1 LLLRSAIDSA
11 RLNELQGLRWLE
23 AIAME
28 FRETFRMALR
38 ALRRNKLRTVLTML
52 GILIGIGAVIC
63 TVAIGEGG
71 SSLIHDQLEGLG
83 TNLVWI
89 EAGGRNVN
97 GVRTGNAQ
105 TKSLTIED
113 AMAIQNSIPLI
124 ANLAPHVDGPMQVVY
139 GNQNWATHYRGI
151 PPVYFEIRR
160 WPIYIGAMFTDSDV
174 EHMTN
179 VCVLGYT
186 LVETLF
192 GADDP
197 VGKTIRLQNQPFRV
211 VGVMEPKGVSS
222 TGFDQDDFI
231 MIPYTTAMKK
241 LKGIYWLDDIFASA
255 VSTDAIE
262 PAIDQ
267 VTRLLRQRHHL
278 RPDEP
283 DDFNI
288 RHPEDTLKAQEEASH
303 TFTLML
309 ASIASV
315 SLLVGG
321 IGIMNIMLVSVTERT
336 REIGVRMAVGATE
349 RDVRVQFLV
358 EALVLSL
365 LGGALG
371 VIVGMAASAGVSKL
385 LQWPAIITPLA
396 IVVAAAFSAAI
407 GIFFGYYPALKASQ
421 LDPIE
426 ALRAD

>member
-1 LLLRSAIDSA
+1 
-11 RLNELQGLRWLE
+11 
-23 AIAME
+23 ME
-28 FRETFRMALR
+28 FRETFRMAFL
-38 ALRRNKLRTVLTML
+38 ALRRNKLRTALTML

-89 EAGGRNVN
+89 EAGGRNIN
-97 GVRTGNAQ
+97 GVRTGNAE
-105 TKSLTIED
+105 TKSLTVDD
-113 AMAIQNSIPLI
+113 ARAIQQAIPQI
-124 ANLAPHVDGPMQVVY
+124 AVVAPHVDGPMQVVY
-139 GNQNWATHYRGI
+139 GNQNWATHYRGV
-151 PPVYFEIRR
+151 PPQYFEIRR
-160 WPIYIGAMFTDSDV
+160 WPVTEGALFTASDV

-179 VCVLGYT
+179 VCLLGRS
-186 LVETLF
+186 VADRLF
-192 GADDP
+192 GTEYP
-197 VGKTIRLQNQPFRV
+197 IGKIIRLQNQPFRV
-211 VGVMEPKGVSS
+211 VGVMEAKGLTP
-222 TGFDQDDFI
+222 TGFDQDDFV

-255 VSTDAIE
+255 VSTEAID

-278 RPDEP
+278 RPDEA

-349 RDVRVQFLV
+349 RDVRMQFLV

-365 LGGALG
+365 LGGAIG
-371 VIVGMAASAGVSKL
+371 VIVGMAASAGVSRIL
-385 LQWPAIITPLA
+385 RWPAIITPIA
-396 IVVAAAFSAAI
+396 IVVAVVFSVVI

>member
-1 LLLRSAIDSA
+1 
-11 RLNELQGLRWLE
+11 
-23 AIAME
+23 
-28 FRETFRMALR
+28 MALR
-38 ALRRNKLRTVLTML
+38 ALARNKLRTALTMV

-63 TVAIGEGG
+63 TMAIGEGG

-97 GVRTGNAQ
+97 GVRTGNGQ
-105 TKSLTIED
+105 TKSLTVED
-113 AMAIQNSIPLI
+113 ALAIQKSVPLI
-124 ANLAPHVDGPMQVVY
+124 TSVAPNVDGPMQVVY
-139 GNQNWATHYRGI
+139 GNRNWSTHYRGV

-160 WPIYIGAMFTDSDV
+160 WPVYAGMMFTDSDV

-179 VCVLGYT
+179 VCTLGWT
-186 LVETLF
+186 VAESLF
-192 GADDP
+192 GTDDP
-197 VGKTIRLQNQPFRV
+197 VGKTIRLQNEPFRV
-211 VGVMEPKGVSS
+211 VGVMQRKGLSPSGV
-222 TGFDQDDFI
+222 DQDDFV

-255 VSTDAIE
+255 VSTDAIA
-262 PAIDQ
+262 PAINQ
-267 VTRLLRQRHHL
+267 VTGLLRQRHRL
-278 RPDEP
+278 LPEEP

-288 RHPEDTLKAQEEASH
+288 RHPEDTLKAQEETSH

-336 REIGVRMAVGATE
+336 REIGVRMAVGATQQ
-349 RDVRVQFLV
+349 DVRVQFLV

-365 LGGALG
+365 LGGAMG
-371 VIVGMAASAGVSKL
+371 VIMGIAASAGVSKL
-385 LQWPAIITPLA
+385 LQWPAVIAPAGI
-396 IVVAAAFSAAI
+396 VAAVVFSVAI
-407 GIFFGYYPALKASQ
+407 GIFFGYYPALKASE

-426 ALRAD
+426 ALRFE

>member
-1 LLLRSAIDSA
+1 
-11 RLNELQGLRWLE
+11 
-23 AIAME
+23 ME
-28 FRETFRMALR
+28 FRETYRMAFR

-124 ANLAPHVDGPMQVVY
+124 ANVAPHVDGPMQVVY

-160 WPIYIGAMFTDSDV
+160 WPVYLGSMFTDSDV

-179 VCVLGYT
+179 VCVVGWT

-192 GADDP
+192 GAEDP

-267 VTRLLRQRHHL
+267 VSRLLRQRHHL

-349 RDVRVQFLV
+349 QDVRVQFLV

-365 LGGALG
+365 LGGAMG

-385 LQWPAIITPLA
+385 LRWPAIITPAA